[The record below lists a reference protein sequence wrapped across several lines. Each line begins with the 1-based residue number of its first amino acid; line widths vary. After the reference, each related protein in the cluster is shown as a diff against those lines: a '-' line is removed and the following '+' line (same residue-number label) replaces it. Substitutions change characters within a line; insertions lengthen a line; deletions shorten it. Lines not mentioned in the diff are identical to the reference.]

1 MKEVRQRF
9 VDPEG
14 FRGFIESVT
23 RERIFHI
30 TRRKH
35 YLSILSDGF
44 IKAGKNLER
53 NWGAS
58 SFFMNSGCV
67 SVINNK
73 ASYRIAMPE
82 VDANL
87 HRSKFDFSSA
97 SFVSGAYGS
106 DPVYLILKDGAE
118 SELVSWKRCKEQN
131 RLRETVVPY
140 YEAGYPG
147 DVSLEKIDCAL
158 LIDLAIPKG
167 NGLAELLRRFRKKT
181 E

>member
-14 FRGFIESVT
+14 FRGFIEGVT

-73 ASYRIAMPE
+73 ASYRIDMPE
-82 VDANL
+82 VDASL

-106 DPVYLILKDGAE
+106 DPVYLILKDDTE
-118 SELVSWKRCKEQN
+118 TELVSWKRCKEQH

-147 DVSLEKIDCAL
+147 DVLLEKVDCAL
-158 LIDLAIPKG
+158 LIDLAVPKG
-167 NGLAELLRRFRKKT
+167 NGLAELLRRFREKT